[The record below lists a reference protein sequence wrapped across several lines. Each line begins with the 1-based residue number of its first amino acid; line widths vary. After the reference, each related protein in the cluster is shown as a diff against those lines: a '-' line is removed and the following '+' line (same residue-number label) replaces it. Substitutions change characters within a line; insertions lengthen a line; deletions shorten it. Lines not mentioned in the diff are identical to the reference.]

1 MGLGGK
7 FTPKK
12 SEIAERRKR
21 ALDMRIKGYSLQQI
35 ADELGVAIGTVHIDL
50 NETFK
55 DLHQKTIESGETL
68 RELEL
73 QRLDMALHAIAL
85 QVASGDLGAIDRW
98 IKLSERRAKLLGLD
112 LQRTDIT
119 SGGEP
124 LKAYIGIS
132 PDTWDE

>member
-1 MGLGGK
+1 MARGTK
-7 FTPKK
+7 TTPKK
-12 SEIAERRKR
+12 IDIAERREK
-21 ALDMRIKGYSLQQI
+21 ALELRKMGHTIRDI
-35 ADELGVAIGTVHIDL
+35 AEQLDIAVSTAHEDISATLK
-50 NETFK
+50 E
-55 DLHQKTIESGETL
+55 LHQKTIESGETL

-85 QVASGDLGAIDRW
+85 QVASGDLGAVDRW

-132 PDTWDE
+132 PDSWDE